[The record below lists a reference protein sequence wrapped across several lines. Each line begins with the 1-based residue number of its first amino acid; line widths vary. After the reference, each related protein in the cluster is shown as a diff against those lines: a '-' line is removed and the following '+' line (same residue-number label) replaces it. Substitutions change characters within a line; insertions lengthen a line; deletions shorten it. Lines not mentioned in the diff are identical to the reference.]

1 VAGACRTVARKAT
14 PIATYWLVLSL
25 ITLVGISAVIRIEAT
40 GTRLSLV
47 VVVVGVAFG
56 AAYFLERLLR
66 DYMLTDTQ
74 PIGEASDV
82 RVRGVMIDSL
92 PKWLCRNTEHL
103 GAKDRG
109 DEERRA
115 VHSLWVWEI
124 SN

>member
-1 VAGACRTVARKAT
+1 MVGALRTAVLQAAPT
-14 PIATYWLVLSL
+14 VLYWLFLSL
-25 ITLVGISAVIRIEAT
+25 VTFLGLSVVIKIEAT
-40 GTRLSLV
+40 RTRLSLV
-47 VVVVGVAFG
+47 VVVVGVAFS

-66 DYMLTDTQ
+66 DYLQAGIQ
-74 PIGEASDV
+74 PNGELSDA
-82 RVRGVMIDSL
+82 RVRGVIPGSL
-92 PKWLCRNTEHL
+92 PKWLCRNAEHL